1 MACSQTVSNHPAK
14 GAAPAGTLLA
24 AKAVGA
30 RVRLAV
36 SGVWVAAVEVAV
48 VEVVV
53 VEVVVVEAAAVE
65 VASVVVVAEVVAV
78 VR

>member
-36 SGVWVAAVEVAV
+36 SGVWAAV
-48 VEVVV
+48 VEVAV

-65 VASVVVVAEVVAV
+65 AASVVVVAEVVAAV
-78 VR
+78 W